1 MKRPEIISQCSQK
14 GETVYWI
21 CVDGREAIAYR
32 KSLIYFMEPGTAGE
46 IEKNTKGE
54 IKENEKLAAYFDVIE
69 EVSGVHGK
77 AEAFLSSREK
87 TPGGID
93 AFELETMDGQVR
105 WIDEKLLENF
115 QITRKYYLDAKG
127 KWPDMVFIE
136 EDGEIAGLVMAIR
149 RDLYA
154 DEEGR
159 KKK

>member
-1 MKRPEIISQCSQK
+1 MKKPEIISQCSRK
-14 GETVYWI
+14 GEKVFWADA
-21 CVDGREAIAYR
+21 DGMEAIAYR
-32 KSLIYFMEPGTAGE
+32 KSLIYFMEEGAAAEIAKNTEGE
-46 IEKNTKGE
+46 IE
-54 IKENEKLAAYFDVIE
+54 ENEKLVKYFDVIE
-69 EVSGVHGK
+69 DIESVHGK

-93 AFELETMDGQVR
+93 AFEIETMDGQVR
-105 WIDEKLLENF
+105 WIDKTLLENF

-136 EDGEIAGLVMAIR
+136 EDGQIVGLVMALKREI
-149 RDLYA
+149 YA

>member
-1 MKRPEIISQCSQK
+1 MKRPEIIRQCSQK
-14 GETVYWI
+14 GEQVFWT

-32 KSLIYFMEPGTAGE
+32 KCLIYFMEPGTAAE
-46 IEKNTKGE
+46 IEKNTEGG
-54 IKENEKLAAYFDVIE
+54 IKENEKLAAYFDVIAD
-69 EVSGVHGK
+69 VSGVHGK

-105 WIDEKLLENF
+105 WIDKKLLENF
-115 QITRKYYLDAKG
+115 QITRKYYLDARG

-136 EDGEIAGLVMAIR
+136 EDEEIVGLVMALK

-154 DEEGR
+154 DEAGR